1 MPIYGKELQN
11 PVPLTDLLKY
21 GLETKP
27 DEKVVISHESSLT
40 WRELDD
46 ASTRLAQNYITLGL
60 KPGDRIASLM
70 PNRVPLYIH
79 YLACIKGGFVG
90 VPLNYRY
97 MAPEIDHALEV
108 SRASIIIAHNER
120 IQDLADTKYGDN
132 LPLGKIIYAGEG
144 DSGLD
149 LEYLITKENT
159 GVELTPPDTNNP
171 AFIFFTSGSTGPAK
185 GVTHTHESFRWMFG
199 SAAEA
204 FELIDTDTVLPGSSI
219 SHMGGFLFSLAAM
232 TRGARVLVARRIDPD
247 EIIPLLRE
255 YRPTVLCMI
264 PAALF
269 RVIRA
274 HGARR
279 EDFSSLR
286 ILRAGADSVP
296 LELEKEFEDLT
307 GLVIDEGYG
316 ASEMG
321 IASLNPP
328 SGLIKT
334 GSVGLPVPGFIFS
347 IRDDSGEE
355 VLPGVDGNLWVHTR
369 SLMYGYWNRPEA
381 TDEVIK
387 DGWFDTGDVLV
398 SEEDGYLKFRSRKK
412 QIIVHDGSNISPL
425 EVEESLLE
433 HEAVEFAG
441 AVGVHDTMHGENVR
455 AFITIKEGAKAPPIM
470 DLIKFSRQRIGYKAP
485 EDIVILDEM
494 PLNPTGKIDRVGLKK
509 LAEEEHAHR

>member
-1 MPIYGKELQN
+1 MPIYGDELKN
-11 PVPLTDLLKY
+11 PVALKDLLKR

-27 DEKVVISHESSLT
+27 NEKVIISHERSLT

-46 ASTRLAQNYITLGL
+46 ASTRLARNYLSLGL

-79 YLACIKGGFVG
+79 YFACIKGGFVG

-108 SRASIIIAHNER
+108 SRASIIIAHKER
-120 IQDLADTKYGDN
+120 MKDLADSKFGDK
-132 LPLGKIIYAGEG
+132 LPLGKIIYEGE
-144 DSGLD
+144 SGIT
-149 LEYLITKENT
+149 LEDLITKENK
-159 GVELTPPDTNNP
+159 GVELAPPDTNNP

-204 FELIDTDTVLPGSSI
+204 FEFVDSDTVLPGSSI
-219 SHMGGFLFSLAAM
+219 SHLGGFLFSFAAM
-232 TRGARVLVARRIDPD
+232 TRGARVLVARRIDPE
-247 EIIPLLRE
+247 EIIPLLRN
-255 YRPTVLCMI
+255 YKPTVLCMI

-316 ASEMG
+316 SSEMG
-321 IASLNPP
+321 IASLNPVE
-328 SGLIKT
+328 GLIKT

-347 IRDDSGEE
+347 LRDDTGEE

-369 SLMYGYWNRPEA
+369 SLMSGYWNRDEA
-381 TDEVIK
+381 TDEVVK
-387 DGWFDTGDVLV
+387 DSWFDTGDVLV
-398 SEEDGYLKFRSRKK
+398 AEEDGYLKFRSRKK
-412 QIIVHDGSNISPL
+412 QIIVHDGSNISPV

-433 HEAVEFAG
+433 HKAVELAG

-455 AFITIKEGAKAPPIM
+455 AFITIKEGVEAPPIM
-470 DLIKFSRQRIGYKAP
+470 ELIKFSRDRIGYKAP
-485 EDIVILDEM
+485 EDIVILKEM